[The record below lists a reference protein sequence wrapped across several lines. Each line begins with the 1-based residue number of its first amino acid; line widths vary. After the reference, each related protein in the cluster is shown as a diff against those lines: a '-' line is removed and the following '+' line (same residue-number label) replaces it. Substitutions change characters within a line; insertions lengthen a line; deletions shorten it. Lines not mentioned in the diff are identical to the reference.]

1 MVLSI
6 RGEKESSWT
15 YSNNTYTDVTLDL
28 GAAAVGDPLPSKT
41 PSSGMDK
48 GIGIEPACLEESSKP
63 RRNKGLK
70 RGVETPARLL
80 DGRLHGHP
88 LIWA

>member
-1 MVLSI
+1 
-6 RGEKESSWT
+6 
-15 YSNNTYTDVTLDL
+15 VTLDL
-28 GAAAVGDPLPSKT
+28 GAAAVADPLRSNT

-70 RGVETPARLL
+70 RGVETLL
-80 DGRLHGHP
+80 HYKVYDIVRQQS
-88 LIWA
+88 

>member
-1 MVLSI
+1 M
-6 RGEKESSWT
+6 
-15 YSNNTYTDVTLDL
+15 TL
-28 GAAAVGDPLPSKT
+28 AAAVGDSLRSNT

-48 GIGIEPACLEESSKP
+48 GIGIEPACLEDSGKP

-80 DGRLHGHP
+80 DGRLHAHP
-88 LIWA
+88 LI